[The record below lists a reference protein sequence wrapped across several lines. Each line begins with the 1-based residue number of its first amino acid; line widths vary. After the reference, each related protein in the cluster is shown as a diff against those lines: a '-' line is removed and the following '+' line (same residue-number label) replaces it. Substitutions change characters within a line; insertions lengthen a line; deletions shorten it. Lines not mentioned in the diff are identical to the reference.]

1 MGMRKPAELRQHAAE
16 CRAMARTIQK
26 EDYREQLL
34 KMAEIW
40 ESLAAESE
48 RMQRVRGS
56 IDEL

>member
-1 MGMRKPAELRQHAAE
+1 
-16 CRAMARTIQK
+16 MARTVQK

-40 ESLAAESE
+40 ESLADERE
-48 RMQRVRGS
+48 RMQKIRGS